1 MFVSYSRK
9 GDRTYAR
16 LVTSR
21 RVDGKVVKE
30 TSNLGRVVDRERHV
44 FRSRERGTSAFDPKR
59 GEFGPA
65 PAGGWPV
72 PPERLVLD
80 FGDAWAPGSLA
91 TSEGLWGGAGR
102 GVAGGLRRARVSVP
116 ALRAGPLRPR
126 CLAGGWW
133 EGSWA
138 RVAYPSAR
146 LASQRVSELLGRVGD
161 EAAQRRFFDAYLAWV
176 ADMADGTAR
185 VSVDSTGLPNSSRMP
200 LTAISNHN
208 GEVSEECR
216 LTYVLEQSTGL
227 PVYLRV
233 AAGNVVDVTT
243 LERTFAELE
252 VAGLPASWAV
262 LDAGYWSAGNVR
274 AMDEAGIKF
283 LTRPGPNVRA
293 YRDVVAERLTTVREA
308 DKLVAHGGR
317 HVYVDRSEA
326 ELVPGV
332 RGWLYL
338 CVDMQTRSQEQHRLF
353 ARAGRRGLSAG
364 EVHGRMGRM
373 GVFVLASTADI
384 AAPDVLDAYYARQR
398 IEQVFDVGKNYASL
412 LPLRARSE
420 EAPGATC
427 RPRSARRRCCAAC
440 SRGSPRGHRRCRR
453 RWRPRATR
461 SARHATTRQSPA
473 SPRRPRTS
481 SIGRSAPSA
490 RWRFRSSVV
499 RIRVGKSG

>member
-9 GDRTYAR
+9 GDKTYAR
-16 LVTSR
+16 MAASR
-21 RVDGKVVKE
+21 RVGGVVVKE

-44 FRSRERGTSAFDPKR
+44 FRSRERGTFTFDPKT

-65 PAGGWPV
+65 PAGDWPA

-80 FGDAWAPGSLA
+80 FGDAWALDSLA
-91 TSEGLWGGAGR
+91 TSEGLWGAPGA
-102 GVAGGLRRARVSVP
+102 ASPSDSDELRCLCLHY
-116 ALRAGPLRPR
+116 ALAPSQPN
-126 CLAGGWW
+126 CLAGCWW

-146 LASQRVSELLGRVGD
+146 LASQRVSELPGRVGD

-216 LTYVLEQSTGL
+216 LTYVPGQSTAL

-233 AAGNVVDVTT
+233 AAGNVVDAAT
-243 LERTFAELE
+243 LERTFAELGA
-252 VAGLPASWAV
+252 VGLPASWAV

-274 AMDEAGIKF
+274 ATGEAGIKF
-283 LTRPGPNVRA
+283 LTRLRPNVRA
-293 YRDVVAERLTTVREA
+293 YGDVVAERLTTVREA

-317 HVYVDRSEA
+317 YVYVDRSEA

-332 RGWLYL
+332 RGWPCL
-338 CVDMQTRSQEQHRLF
+338 CLDMRARGREQHRPF
-353 ARAGRRGLSAG
+353 ARAGRRGPAPE

-412 LPLRARSE
+412 LPLRVHPEETPGGHLLPAFCATALLCRLQSRMPAKATPMPQALAAARNQKCKVYSSKVI
-420 EAPGATC
+420 TC
-427 RPRSARRRCCAAC
+427 EP
-440 SRGSPRGHRRCRR
+440 
-453 RWRPRATR
+453 
-461 SARHATTRQSPA
+461 
-473 SPRRPRTS
+473 TS
-481 SIGRSAPSA
+481 SANELYRAIGAVCP
-490 RWRFRSSVV
+490 VE
-499 RIRVGKSG
+499 IPLPCGKK